1 MFPIV
6 LTKSKKAAYRFM
18 PVQRL
23 LVIYRVVQLLK
34 TIHSITLKLT
44 AQYNGNDRLS
54 MCNDVDKSEVKQ

>member
-1 MFPIV
+1 
-6 LTKSKKAAYRFM
+6 M